1 MGIEKIVDI
10 ILSFLNDILPF
21 FVVKTWQE
29 SVVLRFGK
37 VHRTRAPGIYLKI
50 PFVDEPINTIVVT
63 TTIETPAQ
71 TLVTADGQ
79 DVTLRSVIK
88 YRISDVVAYTTEIYD
103 ATDAVMDFTQG
114 SIMREVNTHSYDEC
128 RAVESVSATITKK
141 VRAEVKKYGIH
152 IEHITLTNFIK
163 TRNFRIFKDD
173 QE

>member
-37 VHRTRAPGIYLKI
+37 VHRMRGPGIYLKI
-50 PFVDEPINTIVVT
+50 PFVDEPLNTAIVT

-71 TLVTADGQ
+71 TLVTSDGQ

-114 SIMREVNTHSYDEC
+114 SIMREVNTHTYDEC
-128 RAVESVSATITKK
+128 RAVEAVSATITKK
-141 VRAEVKKYGIH
+141 VRSEVKKYGIY
-152 IEHITLTNFIK
+152 IEQITLTNFIR

-173 QE
+173 TE